1 MPRRHLFFA
10 SFCGNESKGTALNVS
25 HRCTAQTA
33 AMKGTMGQEEMHP
46 NHTTPHISPA
56 PSKPAFP
63 GYYSL
68 IPLVVLI
75 LIGCIVAVVKMFIYF
90 CTAYFQNYVLHI
102 YYNCTSVWLVLPFRL
117 FISEEK

>member
-1 MPRRHLFFA
+1 M
-10 SFCGNESKGTALNVS
+10 
-25 HRCTAQTA
+25 
-33 AMKGTMGQEEMHP
+33 MGQEEMHP
-46 NHTTPHISPA
+46 NHTTPHISPV
-56 PSKPAFP
+56 PSKPVFP

-90 CTAYFQNYVLHI
+90 CTIHFQNDVLHI
-102 YYNCTSVWLVLPFRL
+102 YYNCTSVWLVLLFRL